1 MPEAKLTDFS
11 GQMSASTTN
20 ILLQT
25 DLTTSQLRNN
35 ARRFINNQKDQE
47 EYYKDEAQ
55 KISQAAQQSIETLQ
69 RMIDDKNDQIK
80 RKEQII
86 ESLKKEFLKN
96 KEEDYRQI
104 QLLN

>member
-1 MPEAKLTDFS
+1 
-11 GQMSASTTN
+11 MSASTTN

-69 RMIDDKNDQIK
+69 RMGCQDRDDTSAIHGWGAEWNERGWSHQVGRSFI
-80 RKEQII
+80 
-86 ESLKKEFLKN
+86 
-96 KEEDYRQI
+96 
-104 QLLN
+104 